1 MTVAELSYTGS
12 LYRSRAHHRDSMAS
26 MLSYTGRVPSYRP
39 RQLSAGLMLVDCI
52 LNVGVDT
59 SVAAWYNGCIGL

>member
-1 MTVAELSYTGS
+1 
-12 LYRSRAHHRDSMAS
+12 MAS